1 MLVDLFLLY
10 RKFKVVRDFVIVLVS
25 VVIVF
30 VDVQVVFVYDSRA
43 NEPMTDNESKINLE
57 FIDNLSKDQNYIAF
71 LPLI

>member
-25 VVIVF
+25 VVTVF

-43 NEPMTDNESKINLE
+43 NEPMTDNKSN
-57 FIDNLSKDQNYIAF
+57 
-71 LPLI
+71 